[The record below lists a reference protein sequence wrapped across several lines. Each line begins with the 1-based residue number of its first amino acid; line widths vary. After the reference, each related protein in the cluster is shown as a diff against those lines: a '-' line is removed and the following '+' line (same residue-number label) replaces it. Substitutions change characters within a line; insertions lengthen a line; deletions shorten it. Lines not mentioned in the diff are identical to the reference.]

1 MFSKKSNQLLN
12 NIDKL
17 PNEIVSIIET
27 YVPTTTKLFWNKAL
41 YEANHKLL
49 LQYIAIRNKNIEE
62 YIRSIIRK
70 DHDYVFSRLL
80 VDNIDKWTNL
90 RNYLNKDCIYMNYL
104 VFLNSYCL
112 DHDSQKC
119 LKLLNPIIEKLGFS
133 KNQHKKNLIKYIK
146 WK

>member
-1 MFSKKSNQLLN
+1 MFSKNSKQLLN

-17 PNEIVSIIET
+17 PNEIVSLIET
-27 YVPTTTKLFWNKAL
+27 YVPTTKKLFWNKAL
-41 YEANHKLL
+41 YEVNHKLL
-49 LQYIAIRNKNIEE
+49 LQYLFIHNKNIEE

-80 VDNIDKWTNL
+80 VDNLDKWTNL

-104 VFLNSYCL
+104 VFLNSYCV

-119 LKLLNPIIEKLGFS
+119 LQLLNPIIEKLGFS

>member
-12 NIDKL
+12 NINKL
-17 PNEIVSIIET
+17 PNEIVSIIES
-27 YVPTTTKLFWNKAL
+27 YVPETRKLFWSKAL

-49 LQYIAIRNKNIEE
+49 LQYLSIHNKNIEE
-62 YIRSIIRK
+62 YIRSIIRR
-70 DHDYVFSRLL
+70 DHDFVFSRLL
-80 VDNIDKWTNL
+80 VDNFDRWSNL

-112 DHDSQKC
+112 DFDSQKC
-119 LKLLNPIIEKLGFS
+119 LQLLKPIIDKLGFS

-146 WK
+146 WR

>member
-1 MFSKKSNQLLN
+1 MFSKNSKQLLN

-17 PNEIVSIIET
+17 PNEIVSLIET
-27 YVPTTTKLFWNKAL
+27 YVPTTKKLFWNKAL
-41 YEANHKLL
+41 YEVNHKLL
-49 LQYIAIRNKNIEE
+49 LQYLSIHNKNIEE

-80 VDNIDKWTNL
+80 VDNLDKWTNL

-104 VFLNSYCL
+104 VFLNSYCV

-119 LKLLNPIIEKLGFS
+119 LQLLNPIIEKLGFS